1 MQLEWWFD
9 IVRLRL
15 RSLMRRNAVEGEMDR
30 ELQFHLDQEI
40 EKNIRLGLP
49 PAEARSAALR
59 RLGAVTQIREE
70 CRDMHR
76 TGWIESFFRDLQYAG
91 RMLVKAPVFTLT
103 AAATLAL
110 GIGANTAMFQLL
122 DAVRLR
128 TLPVPEPHR
137 LAQIEIPNLNFGI
150 LEGSK
155 NVSYPLYREIRA
167 NQQAFSDIFAWNSG
181 YATMRLGQGAET
193 RQVTV
198 LAVTGEFFTTL
209 EISPASG
216 RLFRSEDDF
225 RGCRGAGVVLSY
237 PFWQSE
243 FGEDPTPSARVC
255 SFRVVRSK

>member
-1 MQLEWWFD
+1 MHLERWLD

-15 RSLMRRNAVEGEMDR
+15 RSLLRRNALEGEMDR

-70 CRDMHR
+70 CRDMRR
-76 TGWIESFFRDLQYAG
+76 TGSIESFFRDLQYAG

-128 TLPVPEPHR
+128 ALPVPEPHR
-137 LAQIEIPNLNFGI
+137 LAQIEIPNMNFGI
-150 LEGSK
+150 LEDSK
-155 NVSYPLYREIRA
+155 NVSYATGRSARTSRHFRT
-167 NQQAFSDIFAWNSG
+167 FS
-181 YATMRLGQGAET
+181 LGIADMQPCG
-193 RQVTV
+193 
-198 LAVTGEFFTTL
+198 
-209 EISPASG
+209 SG
-216 RLFRSEDDF
+216 REPKR
-225 RGCRGAGVVLSY
+225 A
-237 PFWQSE
+237 
-243 FGEDPTPSARVC
+243 
-255 SFRVVRSK
+255 K